1 MDLFLALVIMAIIA
15 MVALLAWLG
24 QRRNTAQGDQDNPDY
39 HILHSEYQS
48 GVGGGE
54 SRTWKV
60 PKDPQAYARLFIP
73 KDKDR

>member
-1 MDLFLALVIMAIIA
+1 MDLFLVLVIAAIIA
-15 MVALLAWLG
+15 MVAALAWMG
-24 QRRNTAQGDQDNPDY
+24 QRRNTGQGDEDNPDY

>member
-1 MDLFLALVIMAIIA
+1 MDALFVVLIGALIA

-24 QRRNTAQGDQDNPDY
+24 QKRSTTQGDAENADF

-48 GVGGGE
+48 GMGGGE

-60 PKDPQAYARLFIP
+60 PKDPQAYAKLFIP
-73 KDKDR
+73 KDQRQ